1 MGPSKYG
8 LTNSTVNST
17 ACVVRY
23 SVIFVAQY
31 AEEYSR
37 AYQGPLAPHIFA
49 VAAVAYQD
57 MVRENRDQCCVI
69 SGTAIVDITHHT
81 HTLSLCV
88 YIHWG

>member
-1 MGPSKYG
+1 M
-8 LTNSTVNST
+8 
-17 ACVVRY
+17 
-23 SVIFVAQY
+23 IFVAQY

-88 YIHWG
+88 CIYIVDRHNVLGIVDCRKLTI